1 MEEDAQQIRRTTADA
16 TRILFRVASERL
28 IPLSKEEA
36 HGTSEE
42 KVERAYSF
50 DRSPEAGGS

>member
-1 MEEDAQQIRRTTADA
+1 MSRHPTA
-16 TRILFRVASERL
+16 S
-28 IPLSKEEA
+28 LSKEEA